1 MTNPSPTPPREGS
14 EISNGMLLLLGCHAL
29 AMVLIF
35 FIGMVTE
42 SHFGNYS
49 SLGPIVVGLVGFLF
63 WQLLYVIPLIIIL
76 RRRGRTA
83 MAKGVVIMAV
93 LTALL
98 NGLCSVS
105 NPFILGLIQEFIR
118 NALDFRKP
126 AP

>member
-14 EISNGMLLLLGCHAL
+14 EISSGMLLLLGCHAL

-49 SLGPIVVGLVGFLF
+49 SLAPIVVGLVGFLF
-63 WQLLYVIPLIIIL
+63 WQLLYVVPLITIL

-126 AP
+126 TP